1 MPHTQRPMIHQSTYP
16 NPSRHTQSHTH
27 TQTQTI
33 NKATRTQTIKL
44 IKANNSHHTHHLSHL
59 SETHATDL
67 KSKPLKIPKKT
78 PSSISKCHHHHAF
91 VGPYF
96 GQQQVREWE
105 RVDEKT
111 ETKTKTKPKL
121 KQHHRNK
128 PNKKKNHHW
137 SHHRSYLRL
146 TKPIHPPIQTHQ
158 STDSNPP
165 ATDPNPPI
173 QTQHANPRQSNLQNP
188 KPNTSASFEWE
199 RCERGSEKGR
209 AVTCER
215 QREEVR
221 IRMREDSWENKI
233 LFLVLQL
240 CYSVIL
246 NVELHFSSI
255 AKKFAILT
263 FYKSAC
269 EGFLDLYTKFCLHM
283 KDGIPI
289 VNLLW
294 MLL

>member
-33 NKATRTQTIKL
+33 NKATCTQTIKL
-44 IKANNSHHTHHLSHL
+44 IKANNSHHTHHLSHW

-67 KSKPLKIPKKT
+67 KSKQLKIPKKT

-128 PNKKKNHHW
+128 PNKKKFTTEATIGATYDQPDR
-137 SHHRSYLRL
+137 SIHRF
-146 TKPIHPPIQTHQ
+146 KPTNQPIQTHQ
-158 STDSNPP
+158 Q
-165 ATDPNPPI
+165 PI
-173 QTQHANPRQSNLQNP
+173 PTHRS
-188 KPNTSASFEWE
+188 KPNTLIHVNPTSKIQNPTPVQALNERDVREGVRREELWLVRDKERKWELEWE
-199 RCERGSEKGR
+199 RTVERIKY
-209 AVTCER
+209 C
-215 QREEVR
+215 
-221 IRMREDSWENKI
+221 
-233 LFLVLQL
+233 F
-240 CYSVIL
+240 
-246 NVELHFSSI
+246 
-255 AKKFAILT
+255 
-263 FYKSAC
+263 
-269 EGFLDLYTKFCLHM
+269 
-283 KDGIPI
+283 
-289 VNLLW
+289 
-294 MLL
+294 